1 MINKTEIPMLKYFAF
16 AALLAFATPALA
28 HSDSKFTKGPH
39 GGHIVDAGGGSQHL
53 ELVAAGGDLTLYVTD
68 KNEKP
73 VETTGGTAEAQVLVS
88 GKNYTVALKPA
99 GGNILKGTSDFV
111 SKKGMRVI
119 LKTKNVGGASHQV
132 RLTPLN

>member
-1 MINKTEIPMLKYFAF
+1 MLKYLTLAV
-16 AALLAFATPALA
+16 ALALATPAPA
-28 HSDSKFTKGPH
+28 HTDSKFTKGPN

-53 ELVAAGGDLTLYVTD
+53 EMVATGGDLTLYVTD
-68 KNEKP
+68 ANEKP
-73 VETTGGTAEAQVLVS
+73 VDAAGGSAEAQVLVG
-88 GKNYTVALKPA
+88 GKTHNVALTPA
-99 GGNILKGTSDFV
+99 GGHIMKGKGDFV

>member
-1 MINKTEIPMLKYFAF
+1 MLRYL
-16 AALLAFATPALA
+16 ALAVLMAFATPVIA
-28 HSDSKFTKGPH
+28 HTSSKFTKGPN

-53 ELVAAGGDLTLYVTD
+53 ELVAADGNLTLYVSD
-68 KNEKP
+68 QNEKP
-73 VETTGGTAEAQVLVS
+73 IETAGGAAEAQVLVS

-99 GGNILKGTSDFV
+99 GSNTMKGTGDFV
-111 SKKGMRVI
+111 AKKGMRVI

>member
-1 MINKTEIPMLKYFAF
+1 MLRYLAL
-16 AALLAFATPALA
+16 AVLLAFATPVVA
-28 HSDSKFTKGPH
+28 HTSSKFTKGPN

-53 ELVAAGGDLTLYVTD
+53 ELVAAGGNLTLYVSD
-68 KNEKP
+68 QNEKP
-73 VETTGGTAEAQVLVS
+73 IETAGGAAEAQVLVS

-99 GGNILKGTSDFV
+99 GRNTMKGTGDFV
-111 SKKGMRVI
+111 AKKGMRVI

>member
-1 MINKTEIPMLKYFAF
+1 MLKYLVL
-16 AALLAFATPALA
+16 AATLAFASPAMA

-53 ELVAAGGDLTLYVTD
+53 ELVANGGELTLYVSD
-68 KNEKP
+68 ADEKP
-73 VETTGGTAEAQVLVS
+73 VSTSGGSAEAQVLVS
-88 GKNYTVALKPA
+88 GKKHTVALAPA
-99 GGNILKGTSDFV
+99 GGNTMTGKGDFAAA
-111 SKKGMRVI
+111 KGMRVI